1 MNNISNQEKG
11 CCGQEKDSLPC
22 GTEADLQPVSISPVE
37 DIACCGPSI
46 QQDDNPFGRAGY
58 ELCHY
63 VEGFLNTPSGPVPKV
78 MTDLKRVDIIGTILT
93 RIGIG
98 RNNYKISPGLYC
110 VGNPG
115 LDSPVFVTANY
126 KLSFDALRKEL
137 TGVDAWILIVNTN
150 SVNVWCAA
158 GKGTFSSAE
167 VVNRVKLTGLD
178 NVVRHKTLVLPQLAA
193 TGVSAIQV
201 EKDCGFKVNWGPVRA
216 RDIKAFLKR
225 ENRVETS
232 MRQVTFSTRERM
244 VLVPVELSFLPK
256 PTLWILLAFFI
267 LSGIGTNIFSFHASW
282 SRGLMAAAA
291 YAAGIFAGT
300 VVVPLLLPWIP
311 GRAFSF
317 KGVITGLLAGAGI
330 VAAFWGKIETLEA
343 LALLICTA
351 VVSSYLAMN
360 FTGATPFTS
369 PSGVEKE
376 MRTAIPL
383 QVAALLITIVTWVGS
398 AFMKVT

>member
-1 MNNISNQEKG
+1 
-11 CCGQEKDSLPC
+11 
-22 GTEADLQPVSISPVE
+22 
-37 DIACCGPSI
+37 
-46 QQDDNPFGRAGY
+46 
-58 ELCHY
+58 
-63 VEGFLNTPSGPVPKV
+63 
-78 MTDLKRVDIIGTILT
+78 LT

>member
-11 CCGQEKDSLPC
+11 CCGQEKDALPC
-22 GTEADLQPVSISPVE
+22 GTEADLQPVAKIPVE
-37 DIACCGPSI
+37 EIACCGRPI
-46 QQDDNPFGRAGY
+46 QPDDSRFGRAGY
-58 ELCHY
+58 ELCHF
-63 VEGFLNTPSGPVPKV
+63 VEDFVKTPSGPVPKV
-78 MTDLKRVDIIGTILT
+78 MTDLNRVDTIGTILT

-98 RNNYKISPGLYC
+98 RTNYKISPGLYC

-115 LDSPVFVTANY
+115 PDSPVFVTANY
-126 KLSFDALRKEL
+126 KLSFDTLRKEL
-137 TGVDAWILIVNTN
+137 TDIDAWILIVNTN
-150 SVNVWCAA
+150 GVNVWCAA
-158 GKGTFSSAE
+158 GKGTFSSEE
-167 VVNRVKLTGLD
+167 VVNRVKLTRLE
-178 NVVRHKTLVLPQLAA
+178 NVVTHKALILPQLAA

-201 EKDCGFKVNWGPVRA
+201 EKNCGFKVNWGPVRA
-216 RDIKAFLKR
+216 RDIKKFLES
-225 ENRVETS
+225 ENRAETS
-232 MRQVTFSTRERM
+232 MRQVTFSVKERV

-256 PTLWILLAFFI
+256 PTLWVLLALFI
-267 LSGIGTNIFSFHASW
+267 LSGIGTGIFSFHASW
-282 SRGLMAAAA
+282 NRGLMAAGA

-311 GRAFSF
+311 GRAFSL
-317 KGVITGLLAGAGI
+317 KGTVTGLLAGAGI
-330 VAAFWGKIETLEA
+330 VAAFWDKIETLEA

-383 QVAALLITIVTWVGS
+383 QIAALLIVTVIWVGS
-398 AFMKVT
+398 AFIKVT